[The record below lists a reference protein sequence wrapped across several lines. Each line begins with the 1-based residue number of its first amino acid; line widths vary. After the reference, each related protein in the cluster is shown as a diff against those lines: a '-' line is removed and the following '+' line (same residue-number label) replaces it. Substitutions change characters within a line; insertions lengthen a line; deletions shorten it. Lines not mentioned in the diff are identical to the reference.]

1 MEGEDDIFT
10 QVLKLSEENCSEP
23 VQEVLLVL
31 DVIEVVSID
40 SEKVTEMLSVRTILL
55 KLSVVDEI
63 EDTVGAVVSKL
74 LDQKLS
80 LSLGCPPSMLN
91 AKKVFVK

>member
-1 MEGEDDIFT
+1 
-10 QVLKLSEENCSEP
+10 V
-23 VQEVLLVL
+23 
-31 DVIEVVSID
+31 VIEVVSID
-40 SEKVTEMLSVRTILL
+40 SEKVTEMLSVITILL